1 MNSQKIAEELITA
14 NHKLSVQ
21 NMEIALRAA
30 ELILANEELK
40 FQFTEKENRAFELVI
55 ANKKLIDQNEE
66 KEKSAKELL
75 VANTELAFQN
85 EEKEKRVNELAAA
98 ILALAV
104 QDKEKEKSALELI
117 AINTELKKAEAY
129 QKEYIKGLEEM
140 IHVISHEV
148 RHPICQI
155 IGVSNLVCNK
165 SSKDEINTVIGFIKK
180 SANSLDLLTSDL
192 SKLISKLKN
201 KGLAGKMNNQNS
213 SITLN

>member
-1 MNSQKIAEELITA
+1 MSNQKIAEELTMA
-14 NHKLSVQ
+14 NHKLSIQ

-40 FQFTEKENRAFELVI
+40 FQYTEKENRAFELVL
-55 ANKKLIDQNEE
+55 ANKKLIDQHQE
-66 KEKSAKELL
+66 KENNFKKLL
-75 VANTELAFQN
+75 VANSILAIQN
-85 EEKEKRVNELAAA
+85 EETEKRVNELASA
-98 ILALAV
+98 ILALAKH
-104 QDKEKEKSALELI
+104 DKENEKRALELKKV
-117 AINTELKKAEAY
+117 NTELQKAEAY

-155 IGVSNLVCNK
+155 IGVSNLVCKK
-165 SSKDEINTVIGFIKK
+165 SSKEEINTVIGFIKK

-201 KGLAGKMNNQNS
+201 KGLARKQQNQNS
-213 SITLN
+213 SLTIN

>member
-66 KEKSAKELL
+66 KENSAKELL

-85 EEKEKRVNELAAA
+85 EEKEKRAAELLIANQELAF
-98 ILALAV
+98 
-104 QDKEKEKSALELI
+104 QNDEKEKRAAELI
-117 AINTELKKAEAY
+117 LINTELKAA
-129 QKEYIKGLEEM
+129 KESQQNYITGMQEMIFMASHKIRQPIVHILGLSNLLDSSSLSKEEM
-140 IHVISHEV
+140 MEIMQMMKQ
-148 RHPICQI
+148 PAQ
-155 IGVSNLVCNK
+155 NL
-165 SSKDEINTVIGFIKK
+165 DQFTRELI
-180 SANSLDLLTSDL
+180 AY
-192 SKLISKLKN
+192 ISKLDDT
-201 KGLAGKMNNQNS
+201 NNTQTKP
-213 SITLN
+213 I